1 MAVGDEGI
9 GPWPLRRGRRVM
21 AVEAKPSSRGLGDEA
36 IDLFS
41 CSRGRRSGWDVAV
54 EANSSPWER
63 GHQAG
68 EAVVTWPLRFSYGR
82 GKRGR

>member
-63 GHQAG
+63 GHRSMAL
-68 EAVVTWPLRFSYGR
+68 EAKPLR
-82 GKRGR
+82 RGR